1 MEKRLA
7 GRTDLLVDKL
17 FQRIY
22 RHCGRQEV
30 LEVSKKRIGCISLSK
45 TDLTVIQV
53 LVEGVKIRLELLLHW
68 LDQLAFQPKRR
79 IRNSERD
86 HDCRIG
92 VANLLQEV
100 MHAHSPLTKGMADRW
115 SLEVLLAS
123 GMRIYA
129 GVSDKDR
136 YTNALVGTAELALKG
151 CTTVYDMCLEV
162 PVPSEEGIGAVATA
176 YADTGLRAVIAPM
189 ISDRTFFQA
198 TAGLLDAL
206 PGDARAELKKAGVRA
221 EQPLDAMRRIIEG
234 WKWSYD
240 SIRPGLAPT
249 IPLHC
254 SEELLTGCR
263 NLQSQYGVTLQSH
276 LQESKVQLLSAV
288 QSLGKTQTAHL
299 QNFGLLGPSFV
310 AAHGVW
316 LNDDDMRRLG
326 EAGSSVS
333 HNPGSNTILGS
344 GLADARKMI
353 ESGINLSIGT
363 DGSNCSDNLNMYEAM
378 RAALRVSHVRSPDI
392 DRWLSAKEVFHAATV
407 GGAKACGMEH
417 IGRIAPGY
425 RADIVFLDL
434 SHPNW
439 IPTNNV
445 LVQLVQS
452 EDGNAVD
459 SVMVGGDWVV
469 YKRAL
474 ATVNLEALRSE
485 ASSALGRLMEAG
497 EKQTALFEKLMPV
510 VRCFCPAMAAQPYR
524 LNRYGSALGE

>member
-22 RHCGRQEV
+22 RHGGRQEV

-176 YADTGLRAVIAPM
+176 
-189 ISDRTFFQA
+189 
-198 TAGLLDAL
+198 
-206 PGDARAELKKAGVRA
+206 
-221 EQPLDAMRRIIEG
+221 
-234 WKWSYD
+234 
-240 SIRPGLAPT
+240 
-249 IPLHC
+249 C
-254 SEELLTGCR
+254 
-263 NLQSQYGVTLQSH
+263 
-276 LQESKVQLLSAV
+276 
-288 QSLGKTQTAHL
+288 
-299 QNFGLLGPSFV
+299 
-310 AAHGVW
+310 
-316 LNDDDMRRLG
+316 
-326 EAGSSVS
+326 
-333 HNPGSNTILGS
+333 
-344 GLADARKMI
+344 
-353 ESGINLSIGT
+353 
-363 DGSNCSDNLNMYEAM
+363 
-378 RAALRVSHVRSPDI
+378 
-392 DRWLSAKEVFHAATV
+392 
-407 GGAKACGMEH
+407 
-417 IGRIAPGY
+417 
-425 RADIVFLDL
+425 
-434 SHPNW
+434 
-439 IPTNNV
+439 
-445 LVQLVQS
+445 
-452 EDGNAVD
+452 
-459 SVMVGGDWVV
+459 
-469 YKRAL
+469 
-474 ATVNLEALRSE
+474 
-485 ASSALGRLMEAG
+485 
-497 EKQTALFEKLMPV
+497 
-510 VRCFCPAMAAQPYR
+510 
-524 LNRYGSALGE
+524 